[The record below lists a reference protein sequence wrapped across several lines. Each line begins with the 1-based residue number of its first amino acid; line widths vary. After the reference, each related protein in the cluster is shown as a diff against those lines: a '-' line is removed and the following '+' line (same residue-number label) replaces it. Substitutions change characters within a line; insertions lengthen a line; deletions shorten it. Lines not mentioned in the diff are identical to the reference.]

1 MTLQKK
7 IKRSLKKNL
16 SFYITGSILTALCIM
31 LWVGAFSVSRT
42 ITATYTELFDKTALE
57 DGQFTVSTPLTDEDI
72 ASLESEFD
80 VLLERQRR
88 AYYIQLCAGAGDKNR
103 GQYHACRQQLYSKR
117 AVYTAG
123 LCRNVRQ
130 HGGQL
135 PQQH

>member
-42 ITATYTELFDKTALE
+42 ITSTYTELFDETALE

-88 AYYIQLCAGAGDKNR
+88 AYYIQLGLASGTVSRLPATAKLKEGC
-103 GQYHACRQQLYSKR
+103 
-117 AVYTAG
+117 VYGRTMPQCTPTWRTASPTA
-123 LCRNVRQ
+123 LISE
-130 HGGQL
+130 
-135 PQQH
+135 